1 MRIVRRRGQRPSAW
15 HRSLARRRLSARVV
29 AMCALVVILSCCARN
44 SPTVPAVEYPMK
56 IVGGWIGT
64 VGNERE
70 SMVINGDGT
79 FVCHL
84 QKTGFIASMLYPA
97 PPGTVSGTWA
107 IVGSVMTMTVSG
119 AKSERL
125 ENRMSSSVIVAFHED
140 EIALKSHGNTSSFR
154 RTAGPER

>member
-1 MRIVRRRGQRPSAW
+1 
-15 HRSLARRRLSARVV
+15 
-29 AMCALVVILSCCARN
+29 
-44 SPTVPAVEYPMK
+44 MK
-56 IVGGWIGT
+56 IVGSWIGT

-107 IVGSVMTMTVSG
+107 IVGSVMTLTVSG
-119 AKSERL
+119 AKNERL

-140 EIALKSHGNTSSFR
+140 DIALKSHGNTSSFR
-154 RTAGPER
+154 RAAGPER

>member
-1 MRIVRRRGQRPSAW
+1 MAL
-15 HRSLARRRLSARVV
+15 HRTLARRRIAARAVV
-29 AMCALVVILSCCARN
+29 LCALVFILAGCARN
-44 SPTVPAVEYPMK
+44 SPTVPAVEYPIK

-70 SMVINGDGT
+70 SMVINGDGM

-107 IVGSVMTMTVSG
+107 IVGSVMTLTVSG
-119 AKSERL
+119 AKNERL

-140 EIALKSHGNTSSFR
+140 DIALKSHGNTSSFR
-154 RTAGPER
+154 RAAGPER